1 LIFPAAWSK
10 IAEGEQMAKLSAMK
24 YGPEHLKSASELTS
38 ARHLPKFASLSVPA
52 FHSVLERGMP
62 RGILA
67 EICGR
72 RSSGRTAGCL
82 HVLAQA
88 TCRGEICAIVDLYDS
103 FHPASAQAAGVVLE
117 RLVWVRCQAN
127 GEHAMRAADLLLH
140 AGGFGVVLLD
150 LCEAPPRI
158 LNRIPVSY
166 WHRFR
171 RAVEHTPTI
180 LLLCAESTQANS
192 CAAISLRFQ
201 PRRSR
206 WSGQSRFL
214 LLRGIESSIISER
227 HEKGRGRVLPIRPET
242 AAVRLHPRFELI
254 EK

>member
-1 LIFPAAWSK
+1 
-10 IAEGEQMAKLSAMK
+10 MAKTGAVK
-24 YGPEHLKSASELTS
+24 YGPEYLKSGSQLA
-38 ARHLPKFASLSVPA
+38 AAQYQPKFAPLPLPA
-52 FHSVLERGMP
+52 FHSVLEHGLP

-88 TCRGEICAIVDLYDS
+88 TRRGEICAVVDLYNS

-127 GEHAMRAADLLLH
+127 AEHAMRAADLLLH
-140 AGGFGVVLLD
+140 AGGFGVVWLD
-150 LCEAPPRI
+150 LCEASARI
-158 LNRIPVSY
+158 LYRIPVSY

-180 LLLCAESTQANS
+180 LLLCAESPQANS
-192 CAAISLRFQ
+192 CATLSLRFQ
-201 PRRSR
+201 PRGSS
-206 WSGQSRFL
+206 WSGQAPFL
-214 LLRGIESSIISER
+214 LLRGLKSSMISMR
-227 HEKGRGRVLPIRPET
+227 PEKGGGKVLPIRPET
-242 AAVRLHPRFELI
+242 AAVELHRRFELR

>member
-1 LIFPAAWSK
+1 
-10 IAEGEQMAKLSAMK
+10 MAKLRAVK
-24 YGPEHLKSASELTS
+24 FGPEYLKSASQLADAHYAPKFE
-38 ARHLPKFASLSVPA
+38 HLPVPA
-52 FHSVLERGMP
+52 FNSVLEQGMP

-88 TCRGEICAIVDLYDS
+88 TRRGEICAVVDLNDS
-103 FHPASAQAAGVVLE
+103 FHPASAYAAGVVLE

-127 GEHAMRAADLLLH
+127 PEHAMRAADLLLH
-140 AGGFGVVLLD
+140 AGGFGVVCLD
-150 LCEAPPRI
+150 LCEAAPRV
-158 LNRIPVSY
+158 LNRIPISY

-180 LLLCAESTQANS
+180 LLLCAESSQANS
-192 CAAISLRFQ
+192 CAAVSLRFQ
-201 PRRSR
+201 PQGSH
-206 WSGQSRFL
+206 WTGQSPFL
-214 LLRGIESSIISER
+214 LLRGLKSSIVPER
-227 HEKGRGRVLPIRPET
+227 SEKGRGRVLPIRPET
-242 AAVRLHPRFELI
+242 AAVQLHRRFDLR